1 MGAVHA
7 TQMAPPN
14 AKESEGKYVANWKTG
29 YRYATNSIRS
39 VNYPE
44 ATKKPGPL
52 GSEIWGP
59 YKKKY
64 VKSMFG
70 QMLFEAPEKV
80 DDVPILCRC
89 RDIYSYVRATNGSRY
104 MGALGAIAVG
114 SKRPACWDDAQTIW
128 DPAGGDTFTVTV
140 GHPQFYEYMVSESGT
155 IGIVTNVAKSL
166 IGGNKLRKTKRR
178 VTRKRLHKKNSRHTR
193 RSKQPL

>member
-1 MGAVHA
+1 MGGVHA

-14 AKESEGKYVANWKTG
+14 AKESKGKYVANWKTG
-29 YRYATNSIRS
+29 YRFATNSIRS
-39 VNYPE
+39 ENYPE

-64 VKSMFG
+64 VKSIFG

-89 RDIYSYVRATNGSRY
+89 REIYSYVRGTDGSRY
-104 MGALGAIAVG
+104 MGALGAVAIG

-128 DPAGGDTFTVTV
+128 DQAGGDTFTVTV
-140 GHPQFYEYMVSESGT
+140 GHPQFYEYMVSANGT
-155 IGIVTNVAKSL
+155 IGIVTNLAKSL
-166 IGGNKLRKTKRR
+166 IGGTRRRKTRR
-178 VTRKRLHKKNSRHTR
+178 RKIRKQKTR
-193 RSKQPL
+193 RSKRQL

>member
-39 VNYPE
+39 INYPE

-70 QMLFEAPEKV
+70 QMLFQAPEKV

-89 RDIYSYVRATNGSRY
+89 REIYSYVRATNGSRY

-166 IGGNKLRKTKRR
+166 IGGKLRKIKPR
-178 VTRKRLHKKNSRHTR
+178 VTRKRLHKKNPRHTR
-193 RSKQPL
+193 HSKQPL

>member
-166 IGGNKLRKTKRR
+166 IGGKLRKRKRR
-178 VTRKRLHKKNSRHTR
+178 VTRKRLHKKNPRHTR